1 MSQIAEE
8 MKPSPF
14 VISILTKLIS
24 VIPKWK
30 IIPSQDIIEISY
42 KEPEFRKQVCFF
54 LYNIVIKII
63 SIQKLSKKLINMLDL
78 IFSTL
83 WYGLRFEKI
92 LYVTEDDHV

>member
-1 MSQIAEE
+1 MKHFFFMSQIAEE

-42 KEPEFRKQVCFF
+42 KEPEFRKQVCF
-54 LYNIVIKII
+54 YI
-63 SIQKLSKKLINMLDL
+63 
-78 IFSTL
+78 T
-83 WYGLRFEKI
+83 
-92 LYVTEDDHV
+92 